1 MHRRFESSVYMLSSL
16 GLEVGQGICFHFY
29 PLSISKKKK
38 KKKKNKV
45 HVLFKSVFNLLN
57 G

>member
-38 KKKKNKV
+38 KKNKV
-45 HVLFKSVFNLLN
+45 DVLFKSVFNLLI